1 MLFEYKYLT
10 IDNER
15 VFLLGY
21 ELHLTPN
28 EKRILSAVAKGG
40 ATSTELLESIT
51 HLRRV
56 GVSNVAAHISAINK
70 KAKEIGSRRL
80 IVSKNGKYILNEF
93 M

>member
-21 ELHLTPN
+21 EMRLTPN
-28 EKRILSAVAKGG
+28 EKRIIAFVADGG
-40 ATSTELLESIT
+40 ATSSDLLAGIR
-51 HLRRV
+51 HLRAV
-56 GVSNVAAHISAINK
+56 GIGNIAVHISSINK
-70 KAKEIGSRRL
+70 KAKAIGGRRL
-80 IVSKNGKYILNEF
+80 IVSKNKKYILNEF